1 MDEQK
6 QLRNGIVEG
15 VIWKELLKF
24 FFPIMLGTLFQQLYN
39 TVDTVVVGQFV
50 GSAAVAA
57 VGGSSA
63 QILSLILGFFVGVSS
78 GATVIVSQ
86 YFGCRDEK
94 GVSDAVHT
102 GLMLAIL
109 GGAIMT
115 VLGLVCAPTLLN
127 WMDTPADTLEDSAMY
142 LRIVFLSMIPSM
154 LYNVG
159 SSILRAV
166 GDSKSPLIFLIVCC
180 LLNVVLDLLF
190 VIVFKMGVA
199 GVAIATSLAQLASG
213 LLVCWSLMRSKECY
227 RLELKKLRI
236 QQQVMR
242 DTIRIGLPTGLQ
254 SMMYTLSNM
263 IITTAINGF
272 GTSVAAAWV
281 VLGKLDGMNWMIV
294 NAFGVAVMTFAG
306 QNFGARR
313 YDRVEKSMYVCMA
326 MSMGTAIVMGAS
338 FMIFARPLFRL
349 FTRDAI
355 VLEKAVEMVRFMGF
369 CYWLY
374 IPIEMI
380 SGTLRGMGDALIPTA
395 ITVIG
400 ICALRAVWVF
410 AVVPVWHTEAAIMCS
425 YPISWVLCSV
435 TFVFYYRRYRRT
447 HFPRIEGE
455 RA

>member
-180 LLNVVLDLLF
+180 LLNVALDLLF

-227 RLELKKLRI
+227 RLKLKKLRI
-236 QQQVMR
+236 QRQVMR

-313 YDRVEKSMYVCMA
+313 YDRVEKSMYVCVA

-369 CYWLY
+369 CYWRY

-447 HFPRIEGE
+447 HFPCIEGE

>member
-102 GLMLAIL
+102 GLMLAIF

-180 LLNVVLDLLF
+180 LLNVALDLLF

-236 QQQVMR
+236 QRQVMR

-306 QNFGARR
+306 
-313 YDRVEKSMYVCMA
+313 
-326 MSMGTAIVMGAS
+326 
-338 FMIFARPLFRL
+338 
-349 FTRDAI
+349 
-355 VLEKAVEMVRFMGF
+355 
-369 CYWLY
+369 
-374 IPIEMI
+374 
-380 SGTLRGMGDALIPTA
+380 
-395 ITVIG
+395 
-400 ICALRAVWVF
+400 
-410 AVVPVWHTEAAIMCS
+410 
-425 YPISWVLCSV
+425 
-435 TFVFYYRRYRRT
+435 
-447 HFPRIEGE
+447 
-455 RA
+455 

>member
-180 LLNVVLDLLF
+180 LLNVALDLLF
-190 VIVFKMGVA
+190 VIAFKMGVA

-213 LLVCWSLMRSKECY
+213 MLVCWSLMRSKECY

-236 QQQVMR
+236 QRQVMR

-400 ICALRAVWVF
+400 ICALRAAWVF
-410 AVVPVWHTEAAIMCS
+410 AVVPLWHTEAAIMCS

>member
-180 LLNVVLDLLF
+180 LLNVALDLLF

-236 QQQVMR
+236 QRQVMR

-313 YDRVEKSMYVCMA
+313 YDRVEKSLYVCVA

-447 HFPRIEGE
+447 HFPCIEGE

>member
-6 QLRNGIVEG
+6 QLRNGIVDG

-86 YFGCRDEK
+86 YFGRRDEK

-115 VLGLVCAPTLLN
+115 ALGLACAPTLLN
-127 WMDTPADTLEDSAMY
+127 WMDTPVDTLEESALY

-166 GDSKSPLIFLIVCC
+166 GDSRSPLIFLIVCC
-180 LLNVVLDLLF
+180 LVNVALDLLF

-199 GVAIATSLAQLASG
+199 GVAIATSIAQLASG

-236 QQQVMR
+236 QPQMMR

-263 IITTAINGF
+263 IITTAINSF

-294 NAFGVAVMTFAG
+294 NAFGVAVMTFSG
-306 QNFGARR
+306 QNFGARH
-313 YDRVEKSMYVCMA
+313 YDRVEKSMRVCVA
-326 MSMGTAIVMGAS
+326 MSMGTAIVMGAC
-338 FMIFARPLFRL
+338 FMIFAYPLFRL
-349 FTRDAI
+349 FTPDPT

-369 CYWLY
+369 CYWIY
-374 IPIEMI
+374 VPIEMI

-410 AVVPVWHTEAAIMCS
+410 AVVPAWHTETAIMAS
-425 YPISWVLCSV
+425 YPISWVLTSA
-435 TFVFYYRRYRRT
+435 TFVLYYRRYRRS
-447 HFPRIEGE
+447 HFPRLEGR

>member
-63 QILSLILGFFVGVSS
+63 QMLSLILGFFVGVSS

-180 LLNVVLDLLF
+180 LLNVALDLLF
-190 VIVFKMGVA
+190 VIAFKMGVA

-213 LLVCWSLMRSKECY
+213 MLVCWSLMRSKECY

-236 QQQVMR
+236 QRQVMR

-400 ICALRAVWVF
+400 ICALRAAWVF
-410 AVVPVWHTEAAIMCS
+410 AVVPLWHTEAAIMCS

>member
-180 LLNVVLDLLF
+180 LLNVALDLLF
-190 VIVFKMGVA
+190 VIAFKMGVA

-213 LLVCWSLMRSKECY
+213 MLVCWSLMRSKECY

-236 QQQVMR
+236 QRQVMR

>member
-213 LLVCWSLMRSKECY
+213 LLVCWSLMQSKECY

-236 QQQVMR
+236 QRQVMR

>member
-102 GLMLAIL
+102 GLMLAIF

-180 LLNVVLDLLF
+180 LLNVALDLLF

-236 QQQVMR
+236 QRQVMR

-313 YDRVEKSMYVCMA
+313 YDRVEKSMYVCVA

-447 HFPRIEGE
+447 HFPCIEGE

>member
-15 VIWKELLKF
+15 TIWKELLKF

-39 TVDTVVVGQFV
+39 TVDTVVVGQFE

-63 QILSLILGFFVGVSS
+63 PILNLIIGFFVGVSS

-86 YFGCRDEK
+86 YFGRRDEK

-102 GLMLAIL
+102 GLALAIV

-115 VLGLVCAPTLLN
+115 ALGLLCAPTLLD
-127 WMDTPADTLEDSAMY
+127 WMNTPKDTMTGSTMY

-154 LYNVG
+154 VYNVG

-166 GDSKSPLIFLIVCC
+166 GDSKSPLYFLIACC
-180 LLNVVLDLLF
+180 LINVVLDLLF
-190 VIVFKMGVA
+190 VAVFKKGVA

-213 LLVCWSLMRSKECY
+213 LLVCRSLMRSKMCY
-227 RLELKKLRI
+227 RLEIKKIRI
-236 QQQVMR
+236 QRGMMR
-242 DTIRIGLPTGLQ
+242 DTIRIGLPAGFQ
-254 SMMYTLSNM
+254 STMYNLSNM

-272 GTSVAAAWV
+272 GTNTAAAWV

-294 NAFGVAVMTFAG
+294 NAFGISAMTFAG

-313 YDRVEKSMYVCMA
+313 YDRVEKSMRVCTA

-338 FMIFARPLFRL
+338 FMIFAEPLFRI
-349 FTRDAI
+349 FTHETA
-355 VLEKAVEMVRFMGF
+355 VLNKAVEMVRFMGF
-369 CYWLY
+369 CYWVY

-380 SGTLRGMGDALIPTA
+380 GGTLRGMGDALIPTV
-395 ITVIG
+395 ITVVG
-400 ICALRAVWVF
+400 ICALRALWVF
-410 AVVPVWHTEAAIMCS
+410 LIVPMWHTETAVMCS
-425 YPISWVLCSV
+425 YPISWALTSG
-435 TFVFYYRRYRRT
+435 TFVFYYRWYKRT
-447 HFPRIEGE
+447 HVPHPEGSE
-455 RA
+455 V

>member
-102 GLMLAIL
+102 GLMLAIF

-180 LLNVVLDLLF
+180 LLNVALDLLF

-236 QQQVMR
+236 QRQVMR

-313 YDRVEKSMYVCMA
+313 YDRVEKSMYVCVA

-435 TFVFYYRRYRRT
+435 TFVFYYRSYRRT
-447 HFPRIEGE
+447 HFPCIERE

>member
-1 MDEQK
+1 MDGQK

-15 VIWKELLKF
+15 TIWKEILKF

-180 LLNVVLDLLF
+180 LLNVALDLLF
-190 VIVFKMGVA
+190 VIAFKMGVA

-213 LLVCWSLMRSKECY
+213 MLVCWSLMRSKECY

-236 QQQVMR
+236 QRQVMR

>member
-115 VLGLVCAPTLLN
+115 VLGLVYAPTLLN

-180 LLNVVLDLLF
+180 LLNVALDLLF

-236 QQQVMR
+236 QRQVMR

-313 YDRVEKSMYVCMA
+313 YDRVEKSMYVCVA

-447 HFPRIEGE
+447 HFPCIEGE

>member
-1 MDEQK
+1 
-6 QLRNGIVEG
+6 
-15 VIWKELLKF
+15 
-24 FFPIMLGTLFQQLYN
+24 
-39 TVDTVVVGQFV
+39 
-50 GSAAVAA
+50 
-57 VGGSSA
+57 
-63 QILSLILGFFVGVSS
+63 
-78 GATVIVSQ
+78 
-86 YFGCRDEK
+86 
-94 GVSDAVHT
+94 
-102 GLMLAIL
+102 
-109 GGAIMT
+109 
-115 VLGLVCAPTLLN
+115 
-127 WMDTPADTLEDSAMY
+127 
-142 LRIVFLSMIPSM
+142 
-154 LYNVG
+154 
-159 SSILRAV
+159 
-166 GDSKSPLIFLIVCC
+166 
-180 LLNVVLDLLF
+180 
-190 VIVFKMGVA
+190 MGVA

-236 QQQVMR
+236 QRQVMR

>member
-180 LLNVVLDLLF
+180 LLNVALDLLF

-236 QQQVMR
+236 QRQVMR

-313 YDRVEKSMYVCMA
+313 YDRVEKSMYVCVA

-338 FMIFARPLFRL
+338 FMIFAQPLFRL

-447 HFPRIEGE
+447 HFPCIEGE

>member
-86 YFGCRDEK
+86 YVGCRDEK

-180 LLNVVLDLLF
+180 LLNVALDLLF

-236 QQQVMR
+236 QRQVMR

-313 YDRVEKSMYVCMA
+313 YDRVEKSMYVCVA

-447 HFPRIEGE
+447 HFPCIEGE

>member
-180 LLNVVLDLLF
+180 LLNVALDLLF

-236 QQQVMR
+236 QRQVMR

-313 YDRVEKSMYVCMA
+313 YDRVEKSMYVCVA

-447 HFPRIEGE
+447 HFPCIEGE

>member
-166 GDSKSPLIFLIVCC
+166 GDSKSPLIFLIVC
-180 LLNVVLDLLF
+180 
-190 VIVFKMGVA
+190 
-199 GVAIATSLAQLASG
+199 
-213 LLVCWSLMRSKECY
+213 
-227 RLELKKLRI
+227 
-236 QQQVMR
+236 
-242 DTIRIGLPTGLQ
+242 
-254 SMMYTLSNM
+254 
-263 IITTAINGF
+263 
-272 GTSVAAAWV
+272 
-281 VLGKLDGMNWMIV
+281 
-294 NAFGVAVMTFAG
+294 
-306 QNFGARR
+306 
-313 YDRVEKSMYVCMA
+313 
-326 MSMGTAIVMGAS
+326 
-338 FMIFARPLFRL
+338 
-349 FTRDAI
+349 
-355 VLEKAVEMVRFMGF
+355 
-369 CYWLY
+369 
-374 IPIEMI
+374 
-380 SGTLRGMGDALIPTA
+380 
-395 ITVIG
+395 
-400 ICALRAVWVF
+400 
-410 AVVPVWHTEAAIMCS
+410 
-425 YPISWVLCSV
+425 
-435 TFVFYYRRYRRT
+435 
-447 HFPRIEGE
+447 
-455 RA
+455 

>member
-15 VIWKELLKF
+15 VIWRELLKF

-50 GSAAVAA
+50 SSAAVAA

-190 VIVFKMGVA
+190 VIVFNMGVA
-199 GVAIATSLAQLASG
+199 GVAIATSIAQLASG
-213 LLVCWSLMRSKECY
+213 LMVCWSLMRSKECY

-236 QQQVMR
+236 QRRVMR
-242 DTIRIGLPTGLQ
+242 DTIRIGLPAGLQ

-281 VLGKLDGMNWMIV
+281 VLGKLDGLNWMIV

-455 RA
+455 KA